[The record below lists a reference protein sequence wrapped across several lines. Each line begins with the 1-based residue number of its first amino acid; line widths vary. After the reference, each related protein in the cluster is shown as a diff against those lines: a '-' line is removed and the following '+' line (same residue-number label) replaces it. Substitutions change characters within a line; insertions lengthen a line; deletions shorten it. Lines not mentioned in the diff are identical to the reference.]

1 MNRFALFIE
10 KRANM
15 KKAIAYYRVSTK
27 RQQRSG
33 LGIEAQQK
41 AVQDFARIGHFK
53 LIEEFI
59 EMRSG
64 MRSGNPGLS
73 SALAEC
79 SKLDAVLMIAKLDR
93 LKRNVAF
100 IATLMESG
108 VRFIAVDDPFAEE
121 FTLHIKAAMGQ
132 REGREISKRTIAALA
147 AAKRRGTELG
157 KFGRYV
163 LSVRNRMKAER
174 FARKMR
180 PVIKRLKKDGIYTLR
195 DIRDALNRLKVPTFH
210 QGGKWHLTTVFN
222 LIKRISKT
230 H

>member
-1 MNRFALFIE
+1 MDRFCSLHRKE
-10 KRANM
+10 QNM
-15 KKAIAYYRVSTK
+15 KRAIAYYRVSTK

-33 LGIEAQQK
+33 LGLDAQQK
-41 AVQDFARIGHFK
+41 AVKDFARTYKFR
-53 LIEEFI
+53 LMNEFT

-64 MRSGNPGLS
+64 MRSGNPGLAE
-73 SALAEC
+73 ALALC
-79 SKLDAVLMIAKLDR
+79 LKKDAVLLIAKLDR

-121 FTLHIKAAMGQ
+121 FTLHIKAAMDQ

-163 LSVRNRMKAER
+163 LSKRNKLRAER
-174 FARKMR
+174 FAKKMR
-180 PVIKRLKKDGIYTLR
+180 PVIASLKKQGVCTLR
-195 DIRDALNRLKVPTFH
+195 EIRDALNKAEVPTYYE
-210 QGGKWHLTTVFN
+210 GAKWHLNTVYN
-222 LIKRISKT
+222 LIKRISKQ
-230 H
+230 